1 MNPITLAI
9 IYFTIF
15 LGPMITMS
23 STNLMLMWVGLE
35 FSLLAIIPMLIN
47 KKNPRS
53 TEAATKYFVTQA
65 TASMII
71 LLAIVLN
78 YKQLGTWVFQQ
89 QTNSLIINMTLMAL
103 SMKLGLAPFHFWL
116 PEVTQGIP
124 LHMGLI
130 LLTWQKIAP
139 LSILI
144 QIYPLLNSTI
154 ILMLAITS
162 IFMGAWGGLN
172 QTQMRKIMA
181 YSSIAHMG
189 WMLAILPY
197 NPSLTLLNLM
207 IYIILTVPMFMAL
220 MLNSSMTINSISLL
234 WNKTPAM
241 LTMISLMLLSLGG
254 LPPLTGFLPKWIIIT
269 ELMKNNCLIMA
280 TLMAMMAL
288 LNLFFYTRLIYST
301 SLTMFPTNNNSKM
314 MTHQTK
320 TKPNPMFSTLA
331 IMSTMT
337 LPLAPQLII

>member
-78 YKQLGTWVFQQ
+78 YKQLGTWMFQQ
-89 QTNSLIINMTLMAL
+89 QTNSLILNMTLMAL

-241 LTMISLMLLSLGG
+241 LTVISLMLLSLGG

>member
-1 MNPITLAI
+1 MNPITLVI

-15 LGPMITMS
+15 LGPVITMS

-78 YKQLGTWVFQQ
+78 YKQLGTWMFQQ
-89 QTNSLIINMTLMAL
+89 QTNGLILNMTLMAL

>member
-78 YKQLGTWVFQQ
+78 YKQLGTWMFQQ
-89 QTNSLIINMTLMAL
+89 QTNSLILNMTLMAL

-220 MLNSSMTINSISLL
+220 MLNSSMTINSVSLL

>member
-9 IYFTIF
+9 IYLTIF

-78 YKQLGTWVFQQ
+78 YKQLGTWMFQQ
-89 QTNSLIINMTLMAL
+89 QTNSLILNMTLMAL

-189 WMLAILPY
+189 WMLTILPY